1 MEFTIRIRLKLSIE
15 IAVIGGYILSLS
27 GFTHIPLYYILQICY
42 TQKSRKHTICDKEK
56 TTVGNEKSKIFEPLL
71 ETFEN
76 PDIKSFAKACINTI
90 PDYFWNVGASST
102 GKYHPKYAL
111 GDLGLAR
118 HTCAVV
124 RFLNHILSIDCYKND
139 FTARERDLLR
149 VAGIMHD
156 SRKSGNDTEFA
167 RNKYTKFDHPILAAD
182 VVRAQKGLLPE
193 SEIELVADTIESHM
207 GQWNKDL
214 RSGKV
219 LPLPKTKYQKILH
232 LADYLASRKD
242 IEVLFEGYQAPL
254 QQKSDAEEY
263 VFNFGKHNGEKLGDV
278 AKNDPG
284 YIAWAKNNITREP
297 IRSLLAQ
304 L

>member
-1 MEFTIRIRLKLSIE
+1 M
-15 IAVIGGYILSLS
+15 
-27 GFTHIPLYYILQICY
+27 
-42 TQKSRKHTICDKEK
+42 
-56 TTVGNEKSKIFEPLL
+56 GNEKSNLFEPLL

-76 PDIKSFAKACINTI
+76 PDIKAFARACIHTI
-90 PDYFWNVGASST
+90 PNYFWDVGASST

-124 RFLNHILSIDCYKND
+124 RFLNHIFSIDCYRND

-149 VAGIMHD
+149 VAGLMHD
-156 SRKSGNDTEFA
+156 SRKSGSDADFMK
-167 RNKYTKFDHPILAAD
+167 NKYTRFQHPILAAD
-182 VVRAQKGLLPE
+182 VVRKQKGLLPE
-193 SEIELVADTIESHM
+193 EEIALVADTIEAHM
-207 GQWNKDL
+207 GQWNKDW
-214 RSGKV
+214 RSGTV

-242 IEVLFEGYQAPL
+242 IEVLFSGYETPQPVKPA
-254 QQKSDAEEY
+254 AETEEY
-263 VFNFGKHNGEKLGDV
+263 VFDFGKHRGEKLLDV
-278 AKNDPG
+278 AKSDPG
-284 YIAWAKNNITREP
+284 YIAWAKENITREP